1 MVTAVRRWVT
11 VLLWGVAVLLW
22 GVLSLVRVIGTLLG
36 HVSIARRRNS
46 IRDRNLTVIVRVAVT
61 LPRVR
66 RLHETATVAAA
77 IAAATVAAVARR
89 ALMWALT
96 ALEVGIVHVCAPVLH
111 LRATAG
117 TAVAAAATVIV
128 ASTPVA
134 APAAASV
141 IVVVIVSVASSTAT
155 TAAARGARRR
165 RGLVTAT
172 FVPF

>member
-1 MVTAVRRWVT
+1 
-11 VLLWGVAVLLW
+11 
-22 GVLSLVRVIGTLLG
+22 VRVIGTLLG

-128 ASTPVA
+128 ASAPVA

-141 IVVVIVSVASSTAT
+141 IVVVIVASSTAT